1 MTGTGKLPIALAAVM
16 AIAGATSTHG
26 QSGSDAAYPAAGKT
40 VRIIAPYAPGS
51 GLDRTARH
59 FAEKLGTLWSAP
71 VVVENRPGAG
81 GVVGAEFVA
90 KSAADGY
97 VVMMGNSSLTITTNQ
112 MEIPPFDIEKDFSA
126 VSLAAYAPYMLVVRQ
141 DSPYRTL
148 SDYIAAGKRPN
159 VSVSYGTPGER
170 TVLHILGEVLKR
182 SAGVNMAMVAY
193 KGEVPAMTDLLGGHI
208 DSSFASVSLA
218 RPLIEG
224 SRVRALAVTNSVRS
238 KILPDVPTFP
248 EQGYP
253 KLDAVPWLGFM
264 MPARTPPA
272 VVNKLSADLNKIVLQ
287 PDTIKAMAEMGQEAA
302 GMTPEQF
309 TRFVRSERAKW
320 KELVEFAR
328 MPGSSKEK

>member
-1 MTGTGKLPIALAAVM
+1 MTDTRILLIVLAAVM
-16 AIAGATSTHG
+16 AIAGATRAHG

-90 KSAADGY
+90 RSAADGY
-97 VVMMGNSSLTITTNQ
+97 VIMMGNSSLTITTNQ

-126 VSLAAYAPYMLVVRQ
+126 VSLA
-141 DSPYRTL
+141 
-148 SDYIAAGKRPN
+148 
-159 VSVSYGTPGER
+159 
-170 TVLHILGEVLKR
+170 
-182 SAGVNMAMVAY
+182 
-193 KGEVPAMTDLLGGHI
+193 
-208 DSSFASVSLA
+208 

-224 SRVRALAVTNSVRS
+224 SRMRALAVTNSVRS

-248 EQGYP
+248 EQGYA

-272 VVNKLSADLNKIVLQ
+272 IVNKLSADLNKLVLQ

-328 MPGSSKEK
+328 MPGSGKEK